1 MTSQVVIYTK
11 EDCHLCHE
19 TKGKLERLQ
28 REFDFLIEEI
38 DITKD
43 GELYLRYK
51 ESIPVVEI
59 DSKIILKA
67 PFGEFRLRR
76 ALENCKASRNKESF
90 KHKTH
95 LK

>member
-1 MTSQVVIYTK
+1 MTSRVVIYTK

-19 TKGKLERLQ
+19 AKEKLERLQ
-28 REFDFLIEEI
+28 GEFDFLIEEV

-43 GELYLRYK
+43 AELYSKYK
-51 ESIPVVEI
+51 ESIPVIEI

-76 ALENCKASRNKESF
+76 ALENYRPFRKRNLLGIR
-90 KHKTH
+90 HI
-95 LK
+95 